1 MIKTFRSGKAA
12 MSHSMLHAMPSLT
25 RTMAA
30 AGMLAAA
37 TLTVLSGCTSAPAQ
51 PPSSGHLRAE
61 DVRPAPGNIPTPVQ
75 NSVALSKPKAAP
87 KVETYSVVVKDI
99 SVQELLFALA
109 RDAKL
114 NVDIHPGLGGTVT
127 LNAIDQTLQQLLARI
142 AKQVDMRWEIDGPNL
157 TVMPDAPFLRN
168 YKVDYVNM
176 SRDVSST
183 VAINTQIAST
193 SAAATTGGGSTG
205 GGGNNS
211 STTVKSETKSLF
223 WKSLTDSL
231 IGILNE
237 KDRTRWEIKCEEEA
251 KASGAA
257 SQSAAGTR
265 QAATTTP
272 AAGPTTTTAG
282 PGQDRADQSGSAAK
296 SRQNQCGQFV
306 EKTEVIV
313 NQDAG
318 LVVVRATSRQHEK
331 VQQYL
336 DQVLAQSRRQVMIEA
351 TIAEVILEDEYR
363 QGIEWSRLRPATA
376 TAGFQMNQ
384 TLPAGVSALG
394 STGAF
399 VLNYVAPGL
408 NIAATLKFLET
419 FGNVKVLSSPKISV
433 INNQTAMLK
442 VVNNIVYF
450 TVKSDTTTTAGVSS
464 LTTVTT
470 TPNSVSVGLV
480 MSVTPQV
487 GDADDILLNIRPTI
501 SRVTGYKTDPNPSI
515 PSTIPNTV
523 PEIQTREMESMLRL
537 SNGEIAVMGGL
548 MYDELRNT
556 TDAVPFLSKLPGLGT
571 LFTGRSDYSRKG
583 ELVVLL
589 KPTIIRDPS
598 VAGDYRSVASQVPN
612 RDYFANNPGP
622 PQPYI
627 DIRSG
632 QGEPAR

>member
-1 MIKTFRSGKAA
+1 MIKPFRSGKAA
-12 MSHSMLHAMPSLT
+12 MSDSNSSMPKAI
-25 RTMAA
+25 A
-30 AGMLAAA
+30 AGLFVAVTLAA
-37 TLTVLSGCTSAPAQ
+37 LSGCSSAPVQA
-51 PPSSGHLRAE
+51 PSSGHLRAE
-61 DVRPAPGNIPTPVQ
+61 DVRPAQGNIPAPVQ
-75 NSVALSKPKAAP
+75 NSVALSKPKATP

-127 LNAIDQTLQQLLARI
+127 LNAIDQTLQQLLSRI

-193 SAAATTGGGSTG
+193 SAAATTGGGSAG
-205 GGGNNS
+205 GSGNNS

-251 KASGAA
+251 KAGGAA
-257 SQSAAGTR
+257 SQSAAGAR
-265 QAATTTP
+265 QAATPTP
-272 AAGPTTTTAG
+272 AGGPAATTAG

-296 SRQNQCGQFV
+296 SQQNQCGQFV

-313 NQDAG
+313 NADAG
-318 LVVVRATSRQHEK
+318 IVVVRATSRQHEK

-351 TIAEVILEDEYR
+351 TIAEVRLEDQYQQGIDWTRLRTGSAGFSMR
-363 QGIEWSRLRPATA
+363 QGMGPSLSSIAD
-376 TAGFQMNQ
+376 
-384 TLPAGVSALG
+384 
-394 STGAF
+394 TGKAF

-433 INNQTAMLK
+433 LNNQTAMLK
-442 VVNNIVYF
+442 VVDNIVYF
-450 TVKSDTTTTAGVSS
+450 TVKSDTTTTTGVSS

-470 TPNSVSVGLV
+470 TANSVAVGLV

-487 GDADDILLNIRPTI
+487 GDAEDILLNIRPTI
-501 SRVTGYKTDPNPSI
+501 SRVTGYKSDPNPSI
-515 PSTIPNTV
+515 PAGLTNAV

-548 MYDELRNT
+548 MYDELNNS
-556 TDAVPFLSKLPGLGT
+556 TDAVPFFSKIPGIGT
-571 LFTGRSDYSRKG
+571 VFTGRSDKTIKG

-598 VAGDYRSVASQVPN
+598 VAGDYRSVAGQVPN
-612 RDYFANNPGP
+612 KDYFANNPGP

-627 DIRSG
+627 DVG
-632 QGEPAR
+632 AGEAR